1 MTFHTLSAVSRR
13 FTLNGLHRGVRGS
26 VFVYFRVILPFRGF
40 LSPSER
46 GRRVRL
52 TRPHIDDPAPVHQPA
67 SGNEDTTRCAPT
79 LRVDY
84 SRISIYP
91 LMIVRGYCY
100 LSRK

>member
-1 MTFHTLSAVSRR
+1 MARERTFHLQGSSR
-13 FTLNGLHRGVRGS
+13 GLRGS
-26 VFVYFRVILPFRGF
+26 VFVYFIGILPFRGC

-52 TRPHIDDPAPVHQPA
+52 TRPHINDPAPVHQPA